1 LIEVPHNHDQ
11 EGREA
16 NRQRNS
22 CRVEVG
28 VERRVEFD
36 LARWSHGTKRN
47 LVERLCGYLATLC
60 AGGEGRAAMARWE
73 SAGVTF
79 DHVAGRPVHSPLE
92 LARTCH
98 SGDGPGSARRVVEEL
113 LTLAPDDRFA
123 ALCVLAALGPGLTRL
138 VRLAETW
145 GLEPAEAESNV
156 LSAAWEAIVGG
167 ASCAA
172 GVIGCAR
179 AEVRNAARRERR
191 RCGRELSTPSMPDTE
206 FREFEDG
213 SGLAL
218 LVEAVDAGVL
228 SQRQASVLWAVRAYA
243 VTVADVAEALG
254 CSSDAVRKSVQ
265 RSERALRAFL
275 EESSEEDRR

>member
-1 LIEVPHNHDQ
+1 MTRKDARPTSEEIPAASRSASSGASSSTWRDGAME
-11 EGREA
+11 
-16 NRQRNS
+16 RNQ
-22 CRVEVG
+22 
-28 VERRVEFD
+28 
-36 LARWSHGTKRN
+36 N

-73 SAGVTF
+73 AAGVTF
-79 DHVAGRPVHSPLE
+79 DGLVSRSVHSPLE
-92 LARTCH
+92 LARACH
-98 SGDGPGSARRVVEEL
+98 SGDGHGSARQVVVKL

-167 ASCAA
+167 ASSAA

-191 RCGRELSTPSMPDTE
+191 RCARELSTQSMPDME
-206 FREFEDG
+206 CHEFEDG
-213 SGLAL
+213 SGLEL
-218 LVEAVDAGVL
+218 LVEAVGAGVL
-228 SQRQASVLWAVRAYA
+228 SQRQASVLWAVRAHA

-265 RSERALRAFL
+265 RSERALRALL
-275 EESSEEDRR
+275 EVSGGEDER

>member
-1 LIEVPHNHDQ
+1 ME
-11 EGREA
+11 
-16 NRQRNS
+16 RN
-22 CRVEVG
+22 E
-28 VERRVEFD
+28 
-36 LARWSHGTKRN
+36 N
-47 LVERLCGYLATLC
+47 LVEHLCGYLATLC
-60 AGGEGRAAMARWE
+60 AGGEGGAAMTRWE
-73 SAGVTF
+73 AAGVTF
-79 DHVAGRPVHSPLE
+79 DDLAGRPVYSPLE
-92 LARTCH
+92 LARACH
-98 SGDGPGSARRVVEEL
+98 LADGRGSARQVVVGL

-172 GVIGCAR
+172 GVIGWAR

-191 RCGRELSTPSMPDTE
+191 RCARELSTPSMPDTE
-206 FREFEDG
+206 FTEFEDG
-213 SGLAL
+213 SGLVL
-218 LVEAVDAGVL
+218 LGEAVGAGVL
-228 SQRQASVLWAVRAYA
+228 GQRQASVLWAVRAHA

-275 EESSEEDRR
+275 EVSAGEDGQ